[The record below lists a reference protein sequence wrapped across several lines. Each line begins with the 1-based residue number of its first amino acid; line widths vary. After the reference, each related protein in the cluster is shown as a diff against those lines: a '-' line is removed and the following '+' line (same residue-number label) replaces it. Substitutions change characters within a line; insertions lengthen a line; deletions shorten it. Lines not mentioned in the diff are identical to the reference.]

1 MMATT
6 RFASIR
12 LRLTLWYTGVLALVL
27 IAMAGITYS
36 VLMHLSTRAVHE
48 TLEET
53 ARNFVATMRVANR
66 GGRGPGP
73 PRPIDL
79 ALAVDRFR
87 FRDAQLLVYGPRGN
101 LLAAS
106 RAPGGGP
113 QQGGEPFAVDPG
125 AAALRAMLGRRARFV
140 LETEEHAPLA
150 VVSMPLRAGVGGLSV
165 LVVGSMRREQQL
177 LASVRR
183 ALFVGV
189 PLVLILASLGG
200 YFLAGKNLEPVRRA
214 MDQQRQFMADAA
226 HELRTPIAV
235 IRSEADV
242 TLGKGDRSQ
251 PEYRDALGIIAD
263 EGRRLTR
270 IVDDL
275 FTLARADAGQY
286 TPHREQIDLDE
297 MLHDVARSMRH
308 IANGRGAEIRL
319 TVPDELRIS
328 GDGALLRR
336 MVTNLL
342 ENALKHGNGGL
353 VELRAVQE
361 DGVVRIEVENAGS
374 IALEARERVFE
385 RFYRGA
391 ESRGRHAAESG
402 AGLGLPIA
410 RWITEAHGGT
420 LELAATDGPTTVF
433 RASLPR

>member
-1 MMATT
+1 MMASM

-36 VLMHLSTRAVHE
+36 SLVHLSTRAVHD

-53 ARNFVATMRVANR
+53 ARNFVATMRIANR
-66 GGRGPGP
+66 GPRGLGP

-79 ALAVDRFR
+79 AVAVDRFR

-106 RAPGGGP
+106 REPGGGP
-113 QQGGEPFAVDPG
+113 RGGEPFTVDPD
-125 AAALRAMLGRRARFV
+125 AAPLRAMVGRRARFV
-140 LETEEHAPLA
+140 LETEGHAPLA
-150 VVSMPLRAGVGGLSV
+150 VVSLPLRPGIGGPSV

-177 LASVRR
+177 LGAVRR

-242 TLGKGDRSQ
+242 TLAREERSG

-286 TPHREQIDLDE
+286 TPRREPIVLAE
-297 MLHDVARSMRH
+297 MLNDVVRSMRH
-308 IANGRGAEIRL
+308 IAGSRGVEIRL
-319 TVPDELRIS
+319 AVPDELSIS
-328 GDGALLRR
+328 GDEALLRR
-336 MVTNLL
+336 MITNLL
-342 ENALKHGNGGL
+342 ENALKHGSGGI
-353 VELRAVQE
+353 VELRAAQE
-361 DGVVRIEVENAGS
+361 DGAVRIEVENPGS
-374 IALEARERVFE
+374 IPPDVRERVFE

-420 LELAATDGPTTVF
+420 LELAPTDASSTTIF